1 MADESDVSDTGFQ
14 QNGGRGAGPEQGADG
29 EPSQRLDVV
38 EQSGG
43 PESARP
49 WLGVWYRC
57 ANAYVKVYRSADG
70 TSYTAR
76 CPKCGEATRFRVG
89 EGGTSTRFFEIRC

>member
-1 MADESDVSDTGFQ
+1 MADAPLQ
-14 QNGGRGAGPEQGADG
+14 DG
-29 EPSQRLDVV
+29 ETGPGSAEGGTASDGSARRLDLLD
-38 EQSGG
+38 QSGEDG
-43 PESARP
+43 SGRP

-89 EGGTSTRFFEIRC
+89 EGGTSNRFFEIRC